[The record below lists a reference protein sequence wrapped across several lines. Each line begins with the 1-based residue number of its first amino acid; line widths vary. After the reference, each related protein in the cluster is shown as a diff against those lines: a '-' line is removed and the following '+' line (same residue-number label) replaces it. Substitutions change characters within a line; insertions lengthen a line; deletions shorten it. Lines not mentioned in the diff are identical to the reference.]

1 MSTRLVMLVRRDS
14 KCGRSQNQG
23 LISLPEGGLLG
34 SATGRQPPERRA
46 LRPGPDRKFVG
57 MREELA

>member
-1 MSTRLVMLVRRDS
+1 ML
-14 KCGRSQNQG
+14 GPSQQQMWAGAMNQG
-23 LISLPEGGLLG
+23 LISLPEGELLG